1 MPKKFL
7 KSIFMTSLMLTTI
20 SSAHALEIGVA
31 WQGDSGMAK
40 RVFAGFEEQIKEI
53 APDANL
59 DIRPALGSA
68 DELVAT
74 INEFEKSKKV
84 MVILRSNGAK
94 TLAKHPPQIPAF
106 IGGSNHPGQLG
117 VIADLASP
125 EGNITGVTYY
135 IEYQTRLESFLAV
148 IPDLESIHLVTEE
161 GHPSGPVDSKGTMA
175 ACASLN
181 LKCTSSA
188 VKGRDAIVADIEKH
202 NGVSLIVLGN
212 QAPLYDKNM
221 DAIRK
226 AAGTAPVAAYA
237 AGAVKLG
244 ALTALSAD
252 DHKLGAMLAT
262 KLMEVAGGGVSVQQV
277 PVGFDE
283 DPTLVVN
290 MTTLSALGLELSP
303 DLFEGA
309 QLIE

>member
-1 MPKKFL
+1 MPSKFL
-7 KSIFMTSLMLTTI
+7 KCVFATSLMLSTA
-20 SSAHALEIGVA
+20 SAAHALEIGVA
-31 WQGDSGMAK
+31 WQGKSGMAK
-40 RVFAGFEEQIKEI
+40 RVFAGFEEQIKAI

-68 DELVAT
+68 DELNAAIT
-74 INEFEKSKKV
+74 EFEASKKV

-94 TLAKHPPQIPAF
+94 ALSKRSPKIPAF
-106 IGGSNHPGQLG
+106 IGGANHPGQLG
-117 VIADLASP
+117 VIADLSAP

-135 IEYQTRLESFLAV
+135 IDYETRLESFQAV
-148 IPDLESIHLVTEE
+148 IPDLTSIHLIVEE
-161 GHPSGPVDSKGTMA
+161 GHPSGPVDTEGTMA
-175 ACASLN
+175 ACATLN
-181 LKCTSSA
+181 LTCTSSA
-188 VKGRDAIVADIEKH
+188 VKGRDAIVADIQKN

-212 QAPLYDKNM
+212 QAPLYDQNM
-221 DAIRK
+221 DAIHA
-226 AAGTAPVAAYA
+226 AAGDAPVAAYA

-262 KLMEVAGGGVSVQQV
+262 KLMEVAGSGMSVQEI

-290 MTTLSALGLELSP
+290 MTTLSSLGLELAP
-303 DLFEGA
+303 ELFEGA
-309 QLIE
+309 ELIE